1 MKGNVYNIIVRV
13 VMLETGPLIKRQG
26 KQLEAVESKI
36 LRFTLGEMRM
46 DRGRNEYIT
55 GTEQRVQTKTV
66 GELGEDGAAKQE
78 E

>member
-1 MKGNVYNIIVRV
+1 
-13 VMLETGPLIKRQG
+13 MLETWPLIKRQN

-46 DRGRNEYIT
+46 DRARNENIT
-55 GTEQRVQTKTV
+55 GTEQRIQTKTL
-66 GELGEDGAAKQE
+66 GLLGEDGAARQE